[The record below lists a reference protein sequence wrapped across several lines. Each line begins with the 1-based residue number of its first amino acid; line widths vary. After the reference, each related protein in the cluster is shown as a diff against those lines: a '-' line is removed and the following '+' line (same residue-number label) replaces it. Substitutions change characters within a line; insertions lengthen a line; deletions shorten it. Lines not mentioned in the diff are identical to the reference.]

1 MIQSNPPDPSDE
13 WRSTLFGEQGILTA
27 LFRLLDQQRKIAS
40 NSPSYKVND
49 VNKFDLKKV
58 FDMILKEDARGD
70 FVDPRSEL
78 SEFLGLCNKLS
89 CGDIYKS
96 IDKFR
101 KSELFTN
108 FQIALSLIQDPNG
121 WETLGNLLSN
131 PELIS
136 HFVAGT
142 GMEELLGS
150 ALGDK
155 KELAKSKQNG
165 HLA

>member
-1 MIQSNPPDPSDE
+1 M
-13 WRSTLFGEQGILTA
+13 
-27 LFRLLDQQRKIAS
+27 LDQQRKIAAA
-40 NSPSYKVND
+40 SPSSASYRVND
-49 VNKFDLKKV
+49 ANNFDLKKI
-58 FDMILKEDARGD
+58 FDIILKEDARGD

-101 KSELFTN
+101 RSELFTN
-108 FQIALSLIQDPNG
+108 FQTALSLIQDPNG

-136 HFVAGT
+136 QFVAGT
-142 GMEELLGS
+142 GMEELMGS

-155 KELAKSKQNG
+155 KELEKSRYTSYDLVLLKRSKETGNM
-165 HLA
+165 